1 MWQYYRAN
9 DWRYWCACAHA
20 NHQRTVSCRLRTS
33 DTNPCSKWNPW
44 SCNSRV
50 DADVFIFWK
59 WFWVIFDM
67 EEMIKMVLIFSLL
80 KKYDKNIVF
89 FFFNSG
95 NFCHSRIFR
104 IACSQTIR
112 RTDQRFYKFAF
123 QTLFSRLL
131 HVNSKSHIIL
141 YYYFL

>member
-89 FFFNSG
+89 FFIRAIFATLG
-95 NFCHSRIFR
+95 FFVSR
-104 IACSQTIR
+104 A
-112 RTDQRFYKFAF
+112 
-123 QTLFSRLL
+123 LRLL
-131 HVNSKSHIIL
+131 DVRTRDFTNLHFKH
-141 YYYFL
+141 YFQDCCM